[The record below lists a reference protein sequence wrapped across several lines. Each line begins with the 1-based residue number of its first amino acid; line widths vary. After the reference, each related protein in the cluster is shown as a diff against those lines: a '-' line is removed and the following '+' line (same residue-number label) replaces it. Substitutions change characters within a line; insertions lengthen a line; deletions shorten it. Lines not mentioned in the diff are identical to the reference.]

1 MNWEWI
7 GEREEELAGNNAC
20 HQLEHPNKY
29 FDLTLVPQP
38 KTTLKTCVATKG
50 KTRWCLL
57 SFIGQRCAT
66 RYISDSIKN
75 HQLLNLCQDLHS
87 SKNLYSMCLL
97 RNEPHYSEFT
107 TALKCSTFVSAAQM
121 WVSVPGSECA
131 IGLCLWVRA
140 AQGNGCLWHAERGF
154 VTGISEDEQDLQ
166 MKAQVRHD
174 PHFHVLPSEPQ
185 SSAALE
191 GQQMKHIVQHLSYL
205 CGSRNSVCI

>member
-1 MNWEWI
+1 MSVVFYRSAMCNPI
-7 GEREEELAGNNAC
+7 
-20 HQLEHPNKY
+20 Y
-29 FDLTLVPQP
+29 FRQHKKPSASKLVSRSAFPQ
-38 KTTLKTCVATKG
+38 K
-50 KTRWCLL
+50 
-57 SFIGQRCAT
+57 
-66 RYISDSIKN
+66 
-75 HQLLNLCQDLHS
+75 
-87 SKNLYSMCLL
+87 LYSMCLL

-107 TALKCSTFVSAAQM
+107 TALKCFTFVSAAQM

-185 SSAALE
+185 SSAAL
-191 GQQMKHIVQHLSYL
+191 G
-205 CGSRNSVCI
+205 VCKWNISCSICQICVGVGILYVFKCSM

>member
-1 MNWEWI
+1 M
-7 GEREEELAGNNAC
+7 C
-20 HQLEHPNKY
+20 SNKRKDEMMSVVFYRSAMCNPIY
-29 FDLTLVPQP
+29 FRQHKKPSASKLVSRSAFLQKPLQYVFAEKWATL
-38 KTTLKTCVATKG
+38 L
-50 KTRWCLL
+50 R
-57 SFIGQRCAT
+57 I
-66 RYISDSIKN
+66 Y
-75 HQLLNLCQDLHS
+75 HS
-87 SKNLYSMCLL
+87 SQVFHLCL
-97 RNEPHYSEFT
+97 
-107 TALKCSTFVSAAQM
+107 CSQM